1 MQEILGLIAD
11 INPVEIA
18 SHIADG
24 TLEEWCE
31 ALRQALTVMVWDK
44 DEIKRLN
51 ELKNNLEV

>member
-1 MQEILGLIAD
+1 MSEETLGLIAD

-31 ALRQALTVMVWDK
+31 ALRQALTVSV
-44 DEIKRLN
+44 LN
-51 ELKNNLEV
+51 S